1 MLAEQMAFAVKL
13 RGYLEQLGADYRAP
27 RSSDRDLAF
36 ETLQNLW

>member
-13 RGYLEQLGADYRAP
+13 RGYSEELGDYRAP

-36 ETLQNLW
+36 EALQNLW